1 MLTKLICRKFKCF
14 GDVEI
19 ELGNPVVFIGPN
31 NSGKTAALQALALWD
46 TGLKRWREKYK
57 GRTKPEQRPGVA
69 INRRD
74 LIAIPVSH
82 ANLLWQNLHVRDVQ
96 TVNGRQ
102 RTQNIRI
109 DILVEGVTRGQAWA
123 CGLEFDYANQE
134 SFYCRPLRLTEG
146 KNSER
151 MPIPEGIEN
160 IRIAF
165 LPPMSGLAANE
176 TRLDPGA
183 IDVRIGEGR
192 TAEVLRNLCH
202 RLASEK
208 QIKNKSPSAQAWDTI
223 CEKIRDLFGVAL
235 DDPIYIPERGE
246 IEMTYRD
253 RSKSRLDLASSGRG
267 LQQTLLLFAYLAAHP
282 ESVLLLDEPDAHL
295 EILRQR
301 QIYQLLTE
309 FAAQQNSQ
317 IIAASHSEVIL
328 NEAAARD
335 VVVAFLGEPHRIDDR
350 GSQLLKSLKSIG
362 FEQYYQAEQTGWVL
376 YLEGATD
383 LAILRAYSEK
393 LNHPA
398 RDVLERPFV
407 HYVENQPQKARDHF
421 YGLREAKPDLIGFG
435 LFDHLDRQLQ
445 DHSELRTYMW
455 KQREIGNY
463 LCKREVLIAWAEDMG
478 EQQEGPLFAR
488 AWKAKMEET
497 IAEIGQALK
506 TLGKGSPWDPN
517 TKVSDEFLDPLFD
530 SFFKKLGMPNLM
542 HKTNYHTLARY
553 VPEGQIEPEISTVL
567 DAILDVAKRA
577 TPVTDE
583 ELP

>member
-183 IDVRIGEGR
+183 INVRIGEGR

-445 DHSELRTYMW
+445 NHSGLRTYMW
-455 KQREIGNY
+455 KQREIENY

-530 SFFKKLGMPNLM
+530 SFFKTLGMPNLM

-567 DAILDVAKRA
+567 DAILGVAERA